1 MRFKCQIGE
10 GPPLL
15 LTPPAAAPTVRHVR
29 PAPPTR
35 PTPPAPSEPRAA
47 APKRLTQ
54 SRQGPALSLLASA
67 VVLAAAVGCA
77 TPAPKAGKAWTIE
90 PLIGVTHAMQAGE
103 AYYTLGRYHDGAQEW
118 GKAAL
123 AYRKAIAA
131 DAQNIEA
138 HNAFG
143 VALARSG
150 RHADA
155 EVALR
160 EAVALA
166 PDRAHVRNNLGY
178 VLLLAGKP
186 AAAVVELQ
194 AALTLDAGDTVVRAN
209 LSDALARADAAHPG
223 GDAPAERPA
232 PPPAVVRVAEVAAP
246 PLLTVNVPAPITE
259 VELPLPLPQTSLA
272 TPPAAAP
279 QTPAPVAKQA
289 AVAATLPP
297 RLEISNGNG
306 VAGMAAKVGRWLAT
320 HQGVRADRLTN
331 QKPFVQRDT
340 IVQYGEGHAEAAA
353 RIARALPLAAQ
364 PATEPSKGLPS
375 GLRVVLGRDWARSAA
390 CLDRGSCPA
399 RDAATALAS
408 AQGAR

>member
-15 LTPPAAAPTVRHVR
+15 LLPQPETLMVRR
-29 PAPPTR
+29 A
-35 PTPPAPSEPRAA
+35 PPAPVPAVTRPCARQRRVPTLSRVGAA
-47 APKRLTQ
+47 VL
-54 SRQGPALSLLASA
+54 
-67 VVLAAAVGCA
+67 LAAAVGCA
-77 TPAPKAGKAWTIE
+77 TPEPKATKAWTIE

-138 HNAFG
+138 RNALG
-143 VALARSG
+143 VALARTG
-150 RHADA
+150 RLADA
-155 EVALR
+155 EAALR

-186 AAAVVELQ
+186 AAAVVELR

-209 LSDALARADAAHPG
+209 LSDALARSDAAHPGGG

-232 PPPAVVRVAEVAAP
+232 PPAAVVRVAEAAAP
-246 PLLTVNVPAPITE
+246 PLLTVSVPAPITE
-259 VELPLPLPQTSLA
+259 VELPVPLPQTSLA
-272 TPPAAAP
+272 TPPAAAL
-279 QTPAPVAKQA
+279 QSMAPVAQQA
-289 AVAATLPP
+289 AVAATLPPRPP

-306 VAGMAAKVGRWLAT
+306 VAGMAAKVGRWLVT

-340 IVQYGEGHAEAAA
+340 IVQYSEGHAEAAA

-399 RDAATALAS
+399 RDAATTLAS
-408 AQGAR
+408 AQGTR

>member
-1 MRFKCQIGE
+1 MRFRCQIGE
-10 GPPLL
+10 GLPLL
-15 LTPPAAAPTVRHVR
+15 LVPQPETPMVRRATLAPVPAV
-29 PAPPTR
+29 TR
-35 PTPPAPSEPRAA
+35 RCA
-47 APKRLTQ
+47 
-54 SRQGPALSLLASA
+54 RQRRVPALSRVGAA
-67 VVLAAAVGCA
+67 VLLAAAVGCA
-77 TPAPKAGKAWTIE
+77 TPEPKATKAWTIE

-138 HNAFG
+138 RNALG

-150 RHADA
+150 RLADA
-155 EVALR
+155 EAALR

-186 AAAVVELQ
+186 AAAVLELR

-209 LSDALARADAAHPG
+209 LSDALARSDAAHPG

-232 PPPAVVRVAEVAAP
+232 PPPAVVRVAEAAAP
-246 PLLTVNVPAPITE
+246 PLLTISVPAPITE
-259 VELPLPLPQTSLA
+259 VELPVPVPVPMPQTSLA
-272 TPPAAAP
+272 TPPAAAL
-279 QTPAPVAKQA
+279 QTPAPVAPQA
-289 AVAATLPP
+289 TVAATLPPRQP

-306 VAGMAAKVGRWLAT
+306 VAGMAAKVGRWLVT

-340 IVQYGEGHAEAAA
+340 IVQYSEGHAEAAA

-364 PATEPSKGLPS
+364 PATEPSKGLQS

-390 CLDRGSCPA
+390 CLDRGTCPA
-399 RDAATALAS
+399 RDPATTLAS